1 MPTARHNISKRS
13 SSTDESCLPKRF
25 VDPTN
30 RTIDLI
36 WLPRMQTDAVGD
48 LGFPEISHCFSFIR
62 VGYLAPTVKGI
73 WVYKLAWTAE
83 RFDGLAHIAWMEN
96 SLDIGIV

>member
-48 LGFPEISHCFSFIR
+48 LGFPEIIPLFLFYKSR
-62 VGYLAPTVKGI
+62 VLGTNR
-73 WVYKLAWTAE
+73 E
-83 RFDGLAHIAWMEN
+83 RDLGVQTGLDCRKVRRIGTYCLDGEQP
-96 SLDIGIV
+96 